1 MDMELRNER
10 KKRGIKRLINS
21 FKYSFD
27 GLAYAAN
34 KEQSV
39 LIMIIST
46 ITSIVLGIILKI
58 NGTEWFFV
66 MIAIALVLGTELL
79 NTAIEA
85 TIDLVSPHY
94 HPLAKIAKDTASAA
108 VFVYSIIAFA
118 IGCIV
123 FIPNIIEYLGK

>member
-46 ITSIVLGIILKI
+46 ITSIALGIILKI